1 MAEQES
7 AGGTESG
14 TWLWARV
21 RVGTGGG
28 TERVREGPDTVQRG
42 MADPPEPQPHE
53 PDVDDVTRAV
63 LIASRLLVTL
73 SVRSL
78 ATVEDR
84 VTLPQ
89 FRLLKVLSAHGGA
102 NLVSLAERL
111 GVNPSTAMR
120 MVDRLIAAGLAE
132 RGVNP
137 ANRRETVLRLTEEGR
152 TLVAD
157 VSAARRREI
166 TEIVE
171 RLAPEQRT
179 ALVEALTAFTEAGGE
194 RPMPGDDGEPYPLGW
209 SDTAAP
215 H

>member
-1 MAEQES
+1 MAVAVVTAE
-7 AGGTESG
+7 A
-14 TWLWARV
+14 
-21 RVGTGGG
+21 
-28 TERVREGPDTVQRG
+28 TERVGAGSGAVQRG
-42 MADPPEPQPHE
+42 MADPPEPLPSE

-63 LIASRLLVTL
+63 LIASRLLVAV

-78 ATVEDR
+78 ATVQDR

-89 FRLLKVLSAHGGA
+89 FRLLKVLSAQGGA
-102 NLVSLAERL
+102 KLVSVAERL

-120 MVDRLIAAGLAE
+120 MVDRLITAGLAE
-132 RGVNP
+132 RGINP
-137 ANRRETVLRLTEEGR
+137 GNRRETVLRLTEEGR

-166 TEIVE
+166 TSIVQ

-209 SDTAAP
+209 SDSAAP
-215 H
+215 LH